1 MVLQLIRYVPYAMK
15 MMKTSNTL
23 CCPVMSY
30 KRSGLHYFTKLFVF
44 AKDQRAQSIVLLQL
58 IINPFD
64 YILSKIENEMTL
76 AVSKCLEPLC
86 RQLLCKI

>member
-1 MVLQLIRYVPYAMK
+1 MP
-15 MMKTSNTL
+15 
-23 CCPVMSY
+23 Y
-30 KRSGLHYFTKLFVF
+30 KRSRLHYFTKLFVF
-44 AKDQRAQSIVLLQL
+44 AKDQRAQSIDLLQL

-86 RQLLCKI
+86 RQLLCKIWAIRKDGKNETKMQKNIITMCLAY